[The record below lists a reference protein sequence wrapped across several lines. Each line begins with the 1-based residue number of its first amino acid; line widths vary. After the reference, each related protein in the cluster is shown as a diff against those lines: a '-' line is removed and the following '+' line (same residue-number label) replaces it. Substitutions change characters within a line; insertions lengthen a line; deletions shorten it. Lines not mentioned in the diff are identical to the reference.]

1 MGRLSGSILFLPTV
15 SAHLFSNVGIEPG
28 FQGTSKLQ
36 PNDQLLN
43 CSLKHEI
50 NTMAVKWMA
59 SIVQQS
65 LAVGEQVVAFPT
77 DLPTLCAVS
86 VAWIGKSLQ
95 VLSNRQDLI

>member
-1 MGRLSGSILFLPTV
+1 MG
-15 SAHLFSNVGIEPG
+15 
-28 FQGTSKLQ
+28 KLQ

-65 LAVGEQVVAFPT
+65 LAAGEQVVASLLICQHFMQF
-77 DLPTLCAVS
+77 LWHGLVNHF
-86 VAWIGKSLQ
+86 KSFLE
-95 VLSNRQDLI
+95 DKT